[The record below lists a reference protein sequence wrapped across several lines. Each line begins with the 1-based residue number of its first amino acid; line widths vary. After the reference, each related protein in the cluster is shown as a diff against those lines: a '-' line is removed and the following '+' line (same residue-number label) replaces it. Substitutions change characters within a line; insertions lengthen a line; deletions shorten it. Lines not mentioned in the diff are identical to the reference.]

1 MHVLLL
7 GPYPP
12 PQGGVQRNMLAI
24 RDQLRRAGHECSIIN
39 ITRSAR
45 NSGSDGEPDVYH
57 PQTPLALVRLLLKLK
72 YDLLHI
78 HIGGEIP
85 LRVLGLLAVCA
96 LAARGKSVLTLHSGG
111 YPLSRAGRAARRF
124 SARGF
129 IFRLYERLVCVNR
142 EQVEMFEKFG
152 APREKVRLIYPFFNR
167 KPDENVGVP
176 AHLKDF
182 AAAHKPF
189 LLTVGLLQPAYN
201 LPLQIEALRKIRENF
216 PGAGLMI
223 VGAGDLED
231 EMRRIID
238 AKSYAGHILLAGDV
252 EHAVTLHLINDCD
265 VLLRT
270 TDYDGDAISVRE
282 ALYLETPVIATDNG
296 LRPEGVRLIPA
307 GDRAALEKAIAS
319 TLSAVEQRE
328 KNKSAA
334 KSDDYRNIT
343 AILNLYEEIS
353 GGALKKSE
361 STGEEKA
368 LPSKVSSSLWLF
380 WLMSNVLKNLAE
392 TAGAV

>member
-24 RDQLRRAGHECSIIN
+24 HDELRRAGHDCSIIN

-45 NSGSDGEPDVYH
+45 SSGDGSNEPNVYH

-85 LRVLGLLAVCA
+85 LRVLGLLLVCA

-111 YPLSRAGRAARRF
+111 YPLTKDGRDARKL
-124 SARGF
+124 SLRGF
-129 IFRLYERLVCVNR
+129 IFRLYARLVCVNR
-142 EQVEMFEKFG
+142 QQVEMFEKFG
-152 APREKVRLIYPFFNR
+152 AAREKVRLIYPFFDRN
-167 KPDENVGVP
+167 PDENVRVP
-176 AHLKDF
+176 AQLKNF
-182 AAAHKPF
+182 AAAHEPF

-201 LPLQIEALRKIRENF
+201 LPLQIEALEKIREKF
-216 PGAGLMI
+216 PEAGLMI

-231 EMRRIID
+231 ELRRLID
-238 AKSYAGHILLAGDV
+238 AKSYNRHVLLAGDV
-252 EHAVTLHLINDCD
+252 EHSVTLHLINECD
-265 VLLRT
+265 VLLRV

-282 ALYLETPVIATDNG
+282 ALHLETPVIATDNG
-296 LRPEGVRLIPA
+296 MRPAGVRLIPA
-307 GDRAALEKAIAS
+307 GDRAALEKAIE
-319 TLSAVEQRE
+319 SALAGRRQGE
-328 KNKSAA
+328 KVKSA
-334 KSDDYRNIT
+334 KPDDYRNIT

-353 GGALKKSE
+353 GAAAVRSE
-361 STGEEKA
+361 SESSAEGKV
-368 LPSKVSSSLWLF
+368 LPSKISPLWLLCF
-380 WLMSNVLKNLAE
+380 MSNVLRSMLE
-392 TAGAV
+392 TGAV

>member
-24 RDQLRRAGHECSIIN
+24 RDQLCRAGHRCSIIN

-45 NSGSDGEPDVYH
+45 SCADDGGETNVYH

-78 HIGGEIP
+78 HIGGNIP

-111 YPLSRAGRAARRF
+111 YPSSKEGRAARKF
-124 SARGF
+124 SLRGF

-152 APREKVRLIYPFFNR
+152 AAREKVRLIYPFFNQN
-167 KPDENVGVP
+167 PNENVRVP

-201 LPLQIEALRKIRENF
+201 LPLQIEALQKIREKF
-216 PGAGLMI
+216 PRAGLMI
-223 VGAGDLED
+223 LGAGDLED
-231 EMRRIID
+231 DLRRIIA
-238 AKSYAGHILLAGDV
+238 AKSYAEHILLAGDV
-252 EHAVTLHLINDCD
+252 QHAVTLHLINDCD

-282 ALYLETPVIATDNG
+282 ALHLDTPVIATDNG
-296 LRPEGVRLIPA
+296 MRPEGVRLIAP
-307 GDRAALEKAIAS
+307 GDRAALEKAIES
-319 TLSAVEQRE
+319 TLPAATEQVE
-328 KNKSAA
+328 KIKSAR
-334 KSDDYRNIT
+334 KPDDYGNIA
-343 AILNLYEEIS
+343 AILNLYEEVR
-353 GGALKKSE
+353 GGA
-361 STGEEKA
+361 
-368 LPSKVSSSLWLF
+368 
-380 WLMSNVLKNLAE
+380 
-392 TAGAV
+392 